1 MKKQEKQML
10 VVIVLLIVCVVAY
23 ILISHN
29 AGKLES
35 TESGGPNAS
44 MGNVTESVSETQ
56 TKNQSATETVTDGTE
71 TTE

>member
-1 MKKQEKQML
+1 ML
-10 VVIVLLIVCVVAY
+10 VVILLLVVCVVAY
-23 ILISHN
+23 VLISHN

-56 TKNQSATETVTDGTE
+56 TETESATETVTDATE
-71 TTE
+71 ITE